1 MPSLHA
7 ASADSETGKVV
18 GGGTAGITLASRL
31 AENSSLSIAIVE
43 AGGFYEIDNGNFSVL
58 PGLYAASPFYA
69 TTETF
74 PQQPLVDWGLVTA
87 PQTSA
92 LNRKIHYA
100 QGKTLSGSS
109 ALNAMAYH
117 RATSGSYD
125 RWADMVGDDSYTF
138 ANLLPYFRRSCEFH
152 PPDFNKRQILNA
164 TVQFDL
170 SAFDVDGGPLQVSY
184 SNWVDPALTWFER
197 ALVAIGLP
205 VNKKGFNSGSLT
217 GTSWITSTIDP
228 VIGER
233 SSSESSFL
241 QQTIEIDNVFVY
253 TQAQATKIM
262 FNSTRAYGV
271 NVTTHGLSYLISA
284 RKEILLCAG
293 VFHSPQLLMLSGKIQ
308 STTFSGFNVTLTR
321 DWASNN
327 A

>member
-1 MPSLHA
+1 M
-7 ASADSETGKVV
+7 
-18 GGGTAGITLASRL
+18 
-31 AENSSLSIAIVE
+31 
-43 AGGFYEIDNGNFSVL
+43 L

-87 PQTSA
+87 PQTGA

-117 RATSGSYD
+117 RGTFGSYD
-125 RWADMVGDDSYTF
+125 RWADVVGDDSYTF

-164 TVQFDL
+164 TVKFDV

-205 VNKKGFNSGSLT
+205 INTKGFNSGSLT
-217 GTSWITSTIDP
+217 GTSWIPSTIDP
-228 VIGER
+228 EIGER

-241 QQTIEIDNVFVY
+241 QQTIEIDNIFVY
-253 TQAQATKIM
+253 TQAQATRIL

-271 NVTTHGLSYLISA
+271 NVTTRGLSYLISA

-308 STTFSGFNVTLTR
+308 SSTFPKSMSDFNQGSGLEQRLKDILFPYSLISRV
-321 DWASNN
+321 
-327 A
+327 